1 MVLWLYLEHWGIL
14 STRMLKA
21 RDQLNNLYLRNQNS
35 SSRFYLFIIL
45 VFKLIYSYF
54 LLSLIFSSLIIIFF
68 FPPFFY
74 SFIFLSFYPFLIS
87 SFYPLILSSFHL
99 FILSSFHSFFL
110 SSFHLFIFLRILSTA
125 FILLFLFIISS
136 FIYNKALRS
145 SLFSYS
151 WPNGWTKLADILFRE
166 PIAISG
172 VILICFPRPMPS
184 TSASYI

>member
-45 VFKLIYSYF
+45 VFRLIYSYF
-54 LLSLIFSSLIIIFF
+54 LILLFSFIFNLFISYHYFF

-151 WPNGWTKLADILFRE
+151 
-166 PIAISG
+166 
-172 VILICFPRPMPS
+172 
-184 TSASYI
+184 